1 MSYFYLNRYNAA
13 KDSFLSALR
22 IDSNYA
28 NAIYML
34 AASYI
39 QMRDYDQ
46 AEKEALKLVK
56 IKKNDGEIILDLIKK
71 GREK

>member
-1 MSYFYLNRYNAA
+1 MSYFYLNRYNNA

-46 AEKEALKLVK
+46 KRSAKTC
-56 IKKNDGEIILDLIKK
+56 
-71 GREK
+71 

>member
-1 MSYFYLNRYNAA
+1 MQ
-13 KDSFLSALR
+13 
-22 IDSNYA
+22 

-71 GREK
+71 VEKNKLIAY

>member
-56 IKKNDGEIILDLIKK
+56 INKNDGEIILDLIKK